1 MPRSLAMVATFV
13 VCGLVLHD
21 LPAWVFA
28 RRVLPPGATIA
39 FVMFGLVAVLSE
51 WFQMNLSS
59 WPVLARAAI
68 NVTYLVGCVSAM
80 LLIVRS
86 L

>member
-1 MPRSLAMVATFV
+1 
-13 VCGLVLHD
+13 
-21 LPAWVFA
+21 
-28 RRVLPPGATIA
+28 VLPPGATIA